1 MNETFG
7 IGRAIDEMRA
17 GQKVVRDG
25 WNGKSQWCE
34 LQIPDAN
41 SKMTKPYVFITTA
54 EGNRIPWLCSQ
65 SDLLA
70 TDWHIKI

>member
-1 MNETFG
+1 MGETFG
-7 IGRAIDEMRA
+7 IGRAIDEMRS

-25 WNGKSQWCE
+25 WNGKSQWIE

-41 SKMTKPYVFITTA
+41 SKMTKPYVFITTV
-54 EGNRIPWLCSQ
+54 EGDRIPWLCSQ

-70 TDWHIKI
+70 NDWHVKT